1 MSLDLSNELENIIEK
16 AKKDKDNI
24 FNSFSNLSI
33 DSSSDFIKQ
42 NTKYHDN
49 LLINIEDDEDNSLIK
64 SIYSNIS
71 FKIPDNIFNSN
82 LKDNENKGNLKIS
95 LNNSLKDIDPKDS
108 RLEENFQFQIKN
120 LKKYL
125 SDNDFDNNN
134 NMNSEVPSFRLN
146 TSFNYSEINNEL
158 QKFKES
164 QNFKTEIISMSSKS
178 FYQNYNYIININ
190 SPFYF

>member
-1 MSLDLSNELENIIEK
+1 MSNELENIIEK